1 MVSTSSRALQGVY
14 RLTDKDGVVYGVE
27 LVPQGRRRMSGRISA
42 KDLDIFVNIGTRDDP
57 NCLRIQI
64 QNYVMKGVWEDSTQ
78 HLLTVTSGDKHC
90 PWTGQWERVKKDKES
105 EWSVEIMW
113 TKTHKWNAHPRQ
125 RRKAK
130 NEFSTMLRDLAP
142 DNAFDPR
149 TMWDPEGEERKKRKE
164 EEEAKAAKKKVVVGR
179 KRRKCQKRKRF
190 VLKTRQEWNK
200 VQGKKI

>member
-1 MVSTSSRALQGVY
+1 MYKRQ
-14 RLTDKDGVVYGVE
+14 DKDGVVYGVE